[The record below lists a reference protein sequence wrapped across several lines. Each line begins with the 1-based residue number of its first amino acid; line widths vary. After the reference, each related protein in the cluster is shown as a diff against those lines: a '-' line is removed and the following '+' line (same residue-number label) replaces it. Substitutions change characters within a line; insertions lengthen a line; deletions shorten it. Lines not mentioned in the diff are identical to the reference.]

1 MTSWTIVCAI
11 LLMALIVSSD
21 GKGKKRQN
29 RSGEREAGLG
39 DGEADT
45 LVPGQPDLSA
55 AAESA
60 DPLAL
65 IDSQRRAKKG
75 KGLKSGGSQADT
87 EIRSEVMPKVDPN
100 SQHGS
105 GSSVTPFV
113 FNITALLAV
122 ALALLR

>member
-1 MTSWTIVCAI
+1 
-11 LLMALIVSSD
+11 MALIVSSD
-21 GKGKKRQN
+21 GKRKAKKGKKA
-29 RSGEREAGLG
+29 RSGNGEAGLG

-45 LVPGQPDLSA
+45 MAPGQPDLS

-75 KGLKSGGSQADT
+75 KTKSLADT

-105 GSSVTPFV
+105 GSSVTPFA

>member
-1 MTSWTIVCAI
+1 MTSWTIVCA
-11 LLMALIVSSD
+11 LFLMALIVSSD
-21 GKGKKRQN
+21 GKGKKGKA

-45 LVPGQPDLSA
+45 MAPGQPDLS

-75 KGLKSGGSQADT
+75 KTKSLADT